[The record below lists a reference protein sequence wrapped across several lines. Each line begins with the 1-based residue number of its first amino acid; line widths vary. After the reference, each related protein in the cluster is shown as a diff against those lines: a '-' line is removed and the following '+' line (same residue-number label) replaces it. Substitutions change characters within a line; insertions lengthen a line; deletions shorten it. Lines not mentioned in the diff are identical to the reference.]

1 MEKLNTILK
10 KFKEEEISLEEAKQE
25 IIELA
30 PAIVLNRMDKTAKDN
45 SSEDYLYKLPI
56 Y

>member
-10 KFKEEEISLEEAKQE
+10 KFKEEEISLEEVKQE

-30 PAIVLNRMDKTAKDN
+30 PAIVLNKMDKTANN